1 MKLILKDFTFQNKN
15 TFIEV
20 IDNTSHI
27 CASHICASHICAIIN
42 KESIQSLV
50 YFLFENK
57 MIHKDTDTPPNT
69 IDVDGYIYYD
79 YPNTIEVYGSEG
91 LAFWIHKND
100 VKGMIQLIKFLNQS
114 K

>member
-1 MKLILKDFTFQNKN
+1 MELILKDFTFLNKD

-20 IDNTSHI
+20 INNT
-27 CASHICASHICAIIN
+27 AHICAIIN

-79 YPNTIEVYGSEG
+79 YPNTIEVYGSDG